1 MSFKNSQSWACQL
14 KGECAS
20 QYACVCVCVCVCVT
34 TGLIPERIYECLK
47 HTHTQGRKTIGLLYL
62 PGLDNEQ
69 INKI

>member
-1 MSFKNSQSWACQL
+1 M
-14 KGECAS
+14 
-20 QYACVCVCVCVCVT
+20 CVCVCVCVCVT